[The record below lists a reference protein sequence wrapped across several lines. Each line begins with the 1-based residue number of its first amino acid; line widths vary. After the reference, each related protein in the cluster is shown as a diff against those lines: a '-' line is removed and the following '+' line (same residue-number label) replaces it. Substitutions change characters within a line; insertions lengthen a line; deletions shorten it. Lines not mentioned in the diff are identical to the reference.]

1 MIRPLAIA
9 LALLVLAQLT
19 GCDISTSKSGQP
31 AGNASQP
38 ASQLP
43 GQPTSQLPGQPA
55 SQLGQPGS
63 QSPGQSA
70 SGPAGGAI
78 PSTLSA
84 RRVAATCGPEIGG
97 AAGVIAPGTVVML
110 GEMHGSVEMPAFA
123 GNLACRAAVAGHAV
137 IVGLEIPRVEQAAID
152 AYLAGEGSAADR
164 QALLRGEHWQ
174 RSYQDGRSSA
184 AMVELIERAR
194 RLRKDGH
201 AVDVF
206 AFDTGSYDD
215 WNARDAGMAA
225 IILERTKARPE
236 AFVVTLTG
244 NLHNRTAPGLPWDA
258 SLVPMG
264 VHVKAGHGR
273 ALALNGVYEGGSTWM
288 CEPDGGCGAR
298 EVGFKDFPYEMPTID
313 TGEAARSQGLDGVFF
328 VGPLSPSP
336 PAVPQARP

>member
-1 MIRPLAIA
+1 MIKSLAVA
-9 LALLVLAQLT
+9 LALALVALPVLAQLA
-19 GCDISTSKSGQP
+19 GCDISAPKSGQP
-31 AGNASQP
+31 AGNAARSAQP
-38 ASQLP
+38 AS
-43 GQPTSQLPGQPA
+43 LPGQPA
-55 SQLGQPGS
+55 AAPPPQ
-63 QSPGQSA
+63 
-70 SGPAGGAI
+70 PAGSI

-84 RRVAATCGPEIGG
+84 RRVEATCGPEIAG
-97 AAGVIAPGTVVML
+97 AADVIARGTVVML
-110 GEMHGSVEMPAFA
+110 GEMHGNVEMPAFA

-152 AYLAGEGSAADR
+152 VYLASEGSAADR

-184 AMVELIERAR
+184 AIAELIERAR

-201 AVDVF
+201 AVDVL

-225 IILERTKARPE
+225 IILERTKATPD
-236 AFVVTLTG
+236 AFVVTLSG

-264 VHVKAGHGR
+264 VHVKAGHEKR
-273 ALALNGVYEGGSTWM
+273 TLALNGLYEGGSTWM
-288 CEPDGGCGAR
+288 CDPEGKCGAQ
-298 EVGFKDFPYEMPTID
+298 EVNFKDFPYEMPTID
-313 TGEAARSQGLDGVFF
+313 TGEGARSQGLDGVFF

-336 PAVPQARP
+336 PAVPRAAQAAPARP